1 MSTLHITFAL
11 LGAAVI
17 LAVIAYNLWYNARHA
32 PRKAREAVADAT
44 PQSDVR
50 REPALDGSA
59 QALDAPE
66 GLREPGWVDG
76 QGPGPDAAKPTGL
89 FGQGRRVK
97 AKAAQ
102 AGQSRATG
110 LTPMPTAAQQD
121 EAQALAVQAAQA
133 GLEPAAH
140 SPSPAAPAPAEP
152 PSQEF
157 DSLVFSVAPLALDKP
172 VSGEAALAALPPTHR
187 IGKKQFLVQG
197 LNIQTRQWEAP
208 HAGSRYSEF
217 QAAIQLANRQGALN
231 ELEFSEFVLKTQ
243 DFADAIGAEPDFPDM
258 LHEVARGREVDGFAA
273 ANDAVLNLM
282 LVAQR
287 ATWSPGYINQCA
299 ARHGF
304 KPSLTPGRLVLPAVQ
319 PHMPPVL
326 ALSYDSQAAMADDL
340 DHTPIN
346 EILFTLDVPNVDR
359 AENAFERL
367 RHILGELA
375 ETMEGNITDPDGRK
389 LPAMAIESI
398 GADLN
403 QLYEALEARGFPA
416 GSPSALKLFS

>member
-17 LAVIAYNLWYNARHA
+17 LAVIVYNLWYNARYA
-32 PRKAREAVADAT
+32 PRKAREAVADAA
-44 PQSDVR
+44 PPGDAR
-50 REPALDGSA
+50 REPVLDASA
-59 QALDAPE
+59 QALGAPE
-66 GLREPGWVDG
+66 GGREPGWVDG
-76 QGPGPDAAKPTGL
+76 QGPGPGAAKPTGL

-97 AKAAQ
+97 AKATQ
-102 AGQSRATG
+102 AGQGSATG
-110 LTPMPTAAQQD
+110 LRSAPMPTAARPGQ
-121 EAQALAVQAAQA
+121 AQALAVQA

-140 SPSPAAPAPAEP
+140 SPSPATPAPAEP

-197 LNIQTRQWEAP
+197 LNIRTRQWEAP

-304 KPSLTPGRLVLPAVQ
+304 KPSLTPGRLVLPAAQ

-346 EILFTLDVPNVDR
+346 EILFTLDVPNVER

-416 GSPSALKLFS
+416 GSPAALKLFS